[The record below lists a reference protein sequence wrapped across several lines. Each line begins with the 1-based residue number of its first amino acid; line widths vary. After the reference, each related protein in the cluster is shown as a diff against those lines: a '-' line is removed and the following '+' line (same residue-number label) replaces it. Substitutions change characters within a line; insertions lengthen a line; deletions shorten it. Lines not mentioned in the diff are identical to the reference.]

1 MKGNFVKLLLGFS
14 ENLWCSAEGSLRL
27 LSPSF
32 QDGSL
37 MGPQRRGWCK
47 DDMGTP
53 PQGEVCVLLSHSD
66 VEACASAL
74 ESSSM
79 SWSKGAIDNS
89 SCALSPPSCFGPALR
104 YVACLELAASMCPVG
119 FIAITGF
126 SGLFPWL
133 A

>member
-1 MKGNFVKLLLGFS
+1 
-14 ENLWCSAEGSLRL
+14 
-27 LSPSF
+27 
-32 QDGSL
+32 
-37 MGPQRRGWCK
+37 
-47 DDMGTP
+47 MGTP
-53 PQGEVCVLLSHSD
+53 PQGEVRVLLSHSD

-89 SCALSPPSCFGPALR
+89 SCALSPPSCFGPALW